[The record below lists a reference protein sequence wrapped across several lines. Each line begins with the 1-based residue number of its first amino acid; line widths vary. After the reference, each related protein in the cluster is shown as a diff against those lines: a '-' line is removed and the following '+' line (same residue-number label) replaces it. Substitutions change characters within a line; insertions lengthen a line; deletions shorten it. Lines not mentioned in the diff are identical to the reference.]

1 MVQVNIPSSPTHLDL
16 RQEVDQLRQVRPQFA
31 RRLVEAADRLE
42 SSGFPPPA
50 NLIEELVAYR
60 ERMLAVCAL
69 LAGTADGVGT
79 HLNLND
85 LEHLLEAR
93 DNRRSAEAVLEQL
106 SELMH
111 VDLPDFAP
119 LVLCQR
125 EASRL
130 CELSVEAGPELNS
143 ELELLRKERHPL
155 NSLIRLCEAG
165 DHMTDAEWTECH
177 DDVVTTYGRQ
187 LATALTRGRIQR
199 KPPREPGAVTV
210 TSATG
215 LPTVAKMSSVIEPVP
230 PTSAIVTDV
239 RSEAVSSL
247 PPIAGNRAVLDSD
260 SIFEPA
266 SETIFDVVPPA
277 PGSGRLRMTSSTLD
291 AMSGRSAVIPKVD
304 LKSPASPRNGVDRGS
319 TSDHIIRLMT
329 EDRLPLAFHLT
340 RSLEQQAE
348 TSDVMPP
355 SWLLRSLILGRHLSY
370 SKGDIARQLDDELRE
385 FRPEMLIDENQDRQL
400 AMSFLLR
407 AAALPGAL
415 LAGSAPAITILRA
428 FKIAPGFSQLYN
440 YCSRIALYGD
450 RLAGSLVEMFRPT
463 GTIAGAS
470 ELDELSQSA
479 RQWLQEASRKAVT
492 YTRTSPLFLHAHW
505 TLMAGTAVRHA
516 DATTLWC
523 KWQETLALAHRL
535 LNPVCEQVE
544 GERNWVR
551 QEIARLTS
559 QIRVEPLDQ
568 AFRLNQPSTQ
578 AGRGIVLPLEEM
590 QAVILEAVAIA
601 NRWLRLCHQTSSGS
615 GSPIPL
621 EALELRDEIVKRS
634 DGVLMELTQHR
645 QTAASAT
652 VKASIACCQNVI
664 RQIHAMFESRIPLP
678 LVEPDPRHVLNADLL
693 KIPGI
698 SLDDQWSPVTEA
710 STVERELVSSLER
723 TEMDWR
729 QSYDVHAQAGNHEA
743 TGRLLE
749 LDVWSSADE
758 RESLQSLRRAQI
770 ADNRIAAEAELTE
783 LVSEI
788 TSIAQA
794 GLWNEADC
802 LPFQKRIERLRYEL
816 PRVLN
821 FQVFRL
827 QVNQLQSAILRYRSG
842 SGPLSTSSDS
852 DWPNLRRGVSA
863 ELQPVL
869 NHSIDIFSGE

>member
-1 MVQVNIPSSPTHLDL
+1 
-16 RQEVDQLRQVRPQFA
+16 
-31 RRLVEAADRLE
+31 
-42 SSGFPPPA
+42 
-50 NLIEELVAYR
+50 
-60 ERMLAVCAL
+60 
-69 LAGTADGVGT
+69 
-79 HLNLND
+79 
-85 LEHLLEAR
+85 
-93 DNRRSAEAVLEQL
+93 
-106 SELMH
+106 
-111 VDLPDFAP
+111 
-119 LVLCQR
+119 
-125 EASRL
+125 
-130 CELSVEAGPELNS
+130 
-143 ELELLRKERHPL
+143 
-155 NSLIRLCEAG
+155 
-165 DHMTDAEWTECH
+165 MTDTEWTECH

-199 KPPREPGAVTV
+199 KPPRAPGALT
-210 TSATG
+210 ATTMAG
-215 LPTVAKMSSVIEPVP
+215 LPTIAKMPAVREPVP
-230 PTSAIVTDV
+230 APPTPVVADV
-239 RSEAVSSL
+239 RSESVSGSL
-247 PPIAGNRAVLDSD
+247 AGAGNRAVPNSD
-260 SIFEPA
+260 SIFEPT
-266 SETIFDVVPPA
+266 SETIFDVVPPV

-291 AMSGRSAVIPKVD
+291 AMSGRSAVVQKAD
-304 LKSPASPRNGVDRGS
+304 LKLSSSSHNGVDRGS
-319 TSDHIIRLMT
+319 TSDHIIRMMN
-329 EDRLPLAFHLT
+329 DGRLPLAFHLT
-340 RSLEQQAE
+340 RSLEQQSE
-348 TSDVMPP
+348 TSDVVPP
-355 SWLLRSLILGRHLSY
+355 SWLLRSLILGSHLSY
-370 SKGDIARQLDDELRE
+370 SKGEIARQLDDELRE
-385 FRPEMLIDENQDRQL
+385 FRPEMLSDENQDRQL
-400 AMSFLLR
+400 SMSFLLR

-415 LAGSAPAITILRA
+415 LAGSAPAIAILRA

-479 RQWLQEASRKAVT
+479 RQWLQEASRKAVA

-559 QIRVEPLDQ
+559 QIRVEPIDQ
-568 AFRLNQPSTQ
+568 ANRLNQQATQ
-578 AGRGIVLPLEEM
+578 PGRGIVLPLEEM
-590 QAVILEAVAIA
+590 HAVILEAVAIA
-601 NRWLRLCHQTSSGS
+601 NRWLRLCHQTSSAS

-621 EALELRDEIVKRS
+621 EALELRDEIVNRS
-634 DGVLMELTQHR
+634 DGVLMELAQHR
-645 QTAASAT
+645 QAAASAT

-664 RQIHAMFESRIPLP
+664 RQIHAMFESRVPLP

-710 STVERELVSSLER
+710 STVEREIVTSLER

-729 QSYDVHAQAGNHEA
+729 QSYDFHALAGNHEA

-749 LDVWSSADE
+749 LDVWSSANE
-758 RESLQSLRRAQI
+758 RESLQSLRRSQI

-783 LVSEI
+783 LVNEI

-794 GLWNEADC
+794 GLWNESDF
-802 LPFQKRIERLRYEL
+802 LTFQKRIERLRYEL

-821 FQVFRL
+821 FQAFRL

-842 SGPLSTSSDS
+842 SEPLSTSSDADRLS
-852 DWPNLRRGVSA
+852 LRRGVSA
-863 ELQPVL
+863 VLQPVL